1 MYRKRGYNLNR
12 ILEDDIQDTSLHRDR
27 LFEVLVYIYFAIT
40 FFEPYLNGVLGS
52 VTKYYIFAIMMYVLL
67 KNKFCIRLYKFDK
80 AFLIWLL
87 YLFVSLL
94 WTDNYHIFSINVL
107 SQVGMVGL
115 LIMLTMESYTLEFA
129 ENIAKVMWLSSF
141 IISFLAMF
149 FGQSY
154 RGGSELRQ
162 VLVLFGQEADP
173 NNQAAFAL
181 IGLSIALYFLIY
193 ENRYRIP
200 AVITIAVNAI
210 SMFLTGSRG
219 GLVSLVAITVFV
231 ILFNPSD
238 AKLSSKIRKNVM
250 VILAVVLVLFV
261 LRHYIPEDIVD
272 RLIGLESYAGGSER
286 SNIWNNGLRLLSND
300 FNIIFGAGWGC
311 YYGYN
316 GYYTAMHNT
325 YLAMLCDVG
334 IMGFLLFF
342 IPIFKK
348 LAYTMRE
355 KKYLPVILILAGF
368 CPSFFLDAINKR
380 FFWNVVMFLFIYTMS
395 LYKSLGKE

>member
-1 MYRKRGYNLNR
+1 M
-12 ILEDDIQDTSLHRDR
+12 
-27 LFEVLVYIYFAIT
+27 
-40 FFEPYLNGVLGS
+40 
-52 VTKYYIFAIMMYVLL
+52 

-334 IMGFLLFF
+334 IMGVLLFF

>member
-1 MYRKRGYNLNR
+1 MNR